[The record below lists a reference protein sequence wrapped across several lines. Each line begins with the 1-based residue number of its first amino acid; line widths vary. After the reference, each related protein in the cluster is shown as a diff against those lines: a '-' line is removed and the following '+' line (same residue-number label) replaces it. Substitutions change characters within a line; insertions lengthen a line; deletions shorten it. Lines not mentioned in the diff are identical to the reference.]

1 MDVSLL
7 LELLLVLVLILLNGF
22 FSGSEIA
29 MITVRLTRLDALIEQ
44 GHVAA
49 RKLKHLRSD
58 PDHFF
63 ATLQIG
69 VTVVGVLASTL
80 GGASAVRVIT
90 PLLAKG
96 PVPWLAEHAQEV
108 ALSLVVA
115 VISFL
120 SLVLGEL
127 IPKSLGM
134 RYAEKWAF
142 LAVYP
147 ISFLNRFSGPFVRM
161 LTFSSNLVLRPFGDQ
176 THFTEARVSKEELEA
191 LVEDS
196 TRTGAIQPSH
206 SEILYRAIQFPEL
219 RVRDIAVPYTDM
231 VSLDLEAPVER
242 QKELL
247 LSRGHSR
254 MPVTRGSRDNVV
266 GWVSAREILNLLL
279 QGKPFHLEGL
289 IHPPY
294 FVPSSARVEAL
305 LKDLQSRHLQLAIVV
320 DEFGGVEGLAT
331 IEDIVEE
338 LVGEIY
344 DGASSG
350 PAWKQLSEDTWL
362 LPGTFSLSDVSNL
375 LDVELEPGDYYNTV
389 GGLLLAK
396 LEHIPQVG
404 ETLESEGLRLTV
416 KERTDR
422 RVKWVEVKKLPAPPP
437 DMAIEA

>member
-1 MDVSLL
+1 MDFSLL
-7 LELLLVLVLILLNGF
+7 TELALVLVLILLNGF

-29 MITVRLTRLDALIEQ
+29 MITVRLSRLDALIEQ
-44 GHVAA
+44 GHTAA
-49 RKLKHLRSD
+49 RKLKHLRAD
-58 PDHFF
+58 PDRFF

-69 VTVVGVLASTL
+69 VTVVGVLASTM
-80 GGASAVRVIT
+80 GGVSAVRAIK
-90 PLLAKG
+90 PLLEQ
-96 PVPWLAEHAQEV
+96 VPAVAAHAEQI
-108 ALSLVVA
+108 ALTLVVMT
-115 VISFL
+115 ISFL
-120 SLVLGEL
+120 SLVIGEL

-147 ISFLNRFSGPFVRM
+147 IGFLNRLSGPFVRS
-161 LTFSSNLVLRPFGDQ
+161 LTLASNILLKPFGDQ
-176 THFTEARVSKEELEA
+176 THFTETRVSKEELEA

-196 TRTGAIQPSH
+196 ARTGAIEPSH

-219 RVRDIAVPYTDM
+219 RVRDIAVPYTEM
-231 VSLDLEAPVER
+231 VSLDLEAPLER

-247 LSRGHSR
+247 LTRGHSR

-266 GWVSAREILNLLL
+266 GWISARELLNQLLR
-279 QGKPFHLEGL
+279 GEPFNLETL

-305 LKDLQSRHLQLAIVV
+305 LKDLQSRRLQLAIVV

-350 PAWKQLSEDTWL
+350 PAWKQLSDDTWL
-362 LPGTFSLSDVSNL
+362 LPGTFSLTDVSNL
-375 LDVELEPGDYYNTV
+375 LDVEIEPGDYYNTV
-389 GGLLLAK
+389 GGLLLAR

-404 ETLESEGLRLTV
+404 ETLEADGIRLTV

-422 RVKWVEVKKLPAPPP
+422 RVKWVEVKKLPAPPS